1 MLMTIK
7 LAWRNLFRNR
17 RRTLIA
23 GTAIGIGLAALI
35 FTDALMIGMADHM
48 IHSATASFMG
58 EAQIHG
64 EGYRESRDENV
75 VIHDLSG
82 VMKQLDNDKCVAAST
97 MRMMGIS
104 TIASPA
110 ELRPAII
117 WGISPEREKALSQV
131 DDAIVSG
138 HYLEGGKREMVIGE
152 RLAELLKVNIGNR
165 VVITVAQAGSGELS
179 QELFRVSGIYRFG
192 SKEMD
197 DGMAFVQLGTLQRM
211 LGLEGQ
217 AHEIAIRFRDRQV
230 VGNPGHP
237 FYSRY
242 TVEGNEAV
250 GWQILMPQLAVGL
263 KLIDMSMVIMGLILF
278 GVVSLGIVNTLFMS
292 IYERMFEFG
301 VLKAVGTRPWQMFR
315 LIVLEAGFLAVISI
329 LLGLI
334 IGVAVTAWVAHIG
347 IDYRG
352 IEMMGVTMREMI
364 YPRFTIAQFWKYP
377 FWVLGMTTIV
387 GTYPALYA
395 ARLIPAR
402 AMRKSL

>member
-1 MLMTIK
+1 MTIK

-23 GTAIGIGLAALI
+23 GTAIGLGLAALI
-35 FTDALMIGMADHM
+35 FTDALMVGMADHM
-48 IHSATASFMG
+48 VHSATASFMG

-64 EGYRESRDENV
+64 QGYRESRDENV

-82 VMKQLDNDKCVAAST
+82 VMKRLDNDNRVAAST
-97 MRMMGIS
+97 MRVMGIG

-110 ELRPAII
+110 ELRPGVI
-117 WGISPEREKALSQV
+117 WGVSPIREKGLSQV
-131 DDAIVSG
+131 DEAIVSG
-138 HYLEGGKREMVIGE
+138 HYLGNGKRELVIGQ
-152 RLAELLKVNIGNR
+152 RLAELLQVDIGDR
-165 VVITVAQAGSGELS
+165 VVITVAKAGSGELS
-179 QELFRVSGIYRFG
+179 QELFRVTGIYRFG

-197 DGMAFVQLGTLQRM
+197 DGMAFVQLGMLQRM
-211 LGLEGQ
+211 LGLENQ
-217 AHEIAIRFRDRQV
+217 ANEIAIRFRDRKMV
-230 VGNPGHP
+230 ENPTDP
-237 FYSRY
+237 FFSQYS
-242 TVEGNEAV
+242 EGTNEAV
-250 GWQILMPQLAVGL
+250 GWQTLMPQLAVGL
-263 KLIDMSMVIMGLILF
+263 KLIDMSMLVIGLILF

-315 LIVLEAGFLAVISI
+315 LIVLEAALLALVSI
-329 LLGLI
+329 VLGLI

-387 GTYPALYA
+387 GMYPALYA